1 MSDSRWDSLRLEL
14 KKDWWGDQEAM
25 YICAGL
31 IVRNLYDPDQHFT
44 VIDAEARAKDNRNKI
59 KNALREVQ
67 ENLFTLWRATDHNP
81 PNWGFD
87 DNDVMRVV
95 SNIRVE
101 WKKEYVL
108 RWAQVKDIEIPWF
121 DWAVEEGFIDP
132 LDVTQGYSSHGV
144 TDNGNTGANRMPEN
158 KQMGK
163 TERENL
169 VRLIGIL
176 RNMLKDD
183 TVISDLKRSKD
194 LFKETKDLTAHI
206 SGLYKEDRENKGLG
220 PTKLNTIWAEAKK
233 ILKKDE
239 DF

>member
-31 IVRNLYDPDQHFT
+31 IVRDLYASVQHFT

-67 ENLFTLWRATDHNP
+67 DNLFTLWRATDHNP

-132 LDVTQGYSSHGV
+132 LDVTQGYSPHGV

-158 KQMGK
+158 NEMGAK
-163 TERENL
+163 KEENL
-169 VRLIGIL
+169 LRLIYIF
-176 RNMLKDD
+176 KDLLLD
-183 TVISDLKRSKD
+183 KSIKKHLPFTDQEAIAEYIHNNFNDQFPVKGLSAKGVQATLADANKVKSKD
-194 LFKETKDLTAHI
+194 NDTD
-206 SGLYKEDRENKGLG
+206 
-220 PTKLNTIWAEAKK
+220 
-233 ILKKDE
+233 
-239 DF
+239 